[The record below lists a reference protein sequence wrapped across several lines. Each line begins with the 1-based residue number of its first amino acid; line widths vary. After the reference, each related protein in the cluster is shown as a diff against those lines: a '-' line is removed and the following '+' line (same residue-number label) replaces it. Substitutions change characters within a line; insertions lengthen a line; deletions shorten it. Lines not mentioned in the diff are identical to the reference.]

1 METIENILQLSITE
15 LKRVGMLRPAAYQYN
30 TFNWTQG
37 GREVSSIAI
46 STDTRGEIPT
56 VRFVYNY
63 NGSLVDYT
71 APLRFQPSNLNRGGF
86 YMFVCPVTG
95 RTCRKLYLVGGRFVS
110 RFAFRALY
118 DKQTQSRTRRYGLLA
133 NLIALKKYEDTIKQR
148 GRKMFYR
155 DKITPYGLRVE
166 RLAAK
171 AQWLWVT
178 YEEKERKQQERQNRR
193 GGKLANFSA
202 LWE

>member
-1 METIENILQLSITE
+1 
-15 LKRVGMLRPAAYQYN
+15 MLRPAAYQYN
-30 TFNWTQG
+30 TFKWTQG
-37 GREVSSIAI
+37 GREVSCIAI
-46 STDTRGEIPT
+46 ATDTRGEIPT

-118 DKQTQSRTRRYGLLA
+118 DKQTQSRTQRYGLLA